1 MMKKNIFFLLVF
13 LLGCSHP
20 SENVNDNEVT
30 SYPTK
35 QIITPVPTSTFQA
48 VSPSISATIAPN
60 LSDVCSKSVDDTQ
73 SDSIDYFV
81 FSASWAGKSDIYLMN
96 GFTGSQERITVNP
109 DFDVHPKLNHSK
121 KQIAFLR
128 YKEDKGELY
137 VRDIPNGRE
146 KLISPT
152 DVSVFPDFFWSPNDR
167 CILFTGQSIQTRE
180 FTDAYLITIDG
191 MVQNLTLDETSAL
204 GFYASSWSSNGKSV
218 LFSGHLDTSLTI
230 WHTFISDLKSEKIA
244 DLTKNQFGDWS
255 PTWNPRKDLIAFIG
269 FSDFINTGSI
279 FLLEPINFTQK
290 EIKVSK
296 GNPSIL
302 KWAPNGEKLFYVTT
316 SEQEDITTYDVWV
329 WDLITQETRMIVSL
343 NDDIIGINPVEAN
356 QVIVYIYSAEKENVS
371 AYLVDTESGDNMLIA
386 EDIDY

>member
-1 MMKKNIFFLLVF
+1 RTPTI
-13 LLGCSHP
+13 
-20 SENVNDNEVT
+20 ERT
-30 SYPTK
+30 SPT
-35 QIITPVPTSTFQA
+35 
-48 VSPSISATIAPN
+48 ISAAYSFCQTIPSPIQAHHTTVAQP
-60 LSDVCSKSVDDTQ
+60 SSKPKFIASYALLH
-73 SDSIDYFV
+73 YFV
-81 FSASWAGKSDIYLMN
+81 FSASWEGKSDIYLMN

-137 VRDIPNGRE
+137 IRDIPNGRE
-146 KLISPT
+146 KLVSPN

-167 CILFTGQSIQTRE
+167 CILFTGRSIQTRE

-191 MVQNLTLDETSAL
+191 MMENLTLGETSAL

-290 EIKVSK
+290 EIKVPK

-302 KWAPNGEKLFYVTT
+302 KWAPNGEKLFYVIT
-316 SEQEDITTYDVWV
+316 SEQGDITTYDVWV
-329 WDLITQETRMIVSL
+329 WDLITEETRMIMSL
-343 NDDIIGINPVEAN
+343 NEAIIGINPVKAN

-371 AYLVDTESGDNMLIA
+371 AYLVDIESGDNMLIV